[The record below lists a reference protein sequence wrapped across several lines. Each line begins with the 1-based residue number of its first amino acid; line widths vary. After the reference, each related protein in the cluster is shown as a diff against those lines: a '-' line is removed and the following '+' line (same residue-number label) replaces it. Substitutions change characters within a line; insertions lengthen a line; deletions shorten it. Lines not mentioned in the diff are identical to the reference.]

1 MVLKRACQYHIATY
15 LVGADNLRRDKKTLS
30 VKEMFQKPKMKAEFL
45 FDNNLAIMSY
55 YCKRTS
61 MVGINLGSGNV
72 I

>member
-1 MVLKRACQYHIATY
+1 MVLKRASHHIATY
-15 LVGADNLRRDKKTLS
+15 LVGADNLRRNKKTFS
-30 VKEMFQKPKMKAEFL
+30 MKEMFQKPKIKAGFL